1 MLSPGTSTQPARW
14 SSDWVGNF
22 KRGMNNIISW
32 QMGWTALECAE
43 IDPRQASFPG
53 SVLMMSTLIE
63 RLNWRAEELR
73 GKAPGPPNAAG
84 PTTFDHET

>member
-1 MLSPGTSTQPARW
+1 
-14 SSDWVGNF
+14 
-22 KRGMNNIISW
+22 
-32 QMGWTALECAE
+32 MGWTALECRNRPEAGQLS
-43 IDPRQASFPG
+43 RQCPHDEH
-53 SVLMMSTLIE
+53 LIE